1 MRFGRVILETLCG
14 GVVDIAACPNLL
26 ALNRR
31 SALNVWLSPHSRR
44 RAEGSRRSAHDPK
57 PTSEAAE
64 NEARNG
70 KFCPIRDVR
79 VDE

>member
-1 MRFGRVILETLCG
+1 MGQIQIPCDILTF
-14 GVVDIAACPNLL
+14 
-26 ALNRR
+26 
-31 SALNVWLSPHSRR
+31 SHSL
-44 RAEGSRRSAHDPK
+44 DPK